1 MSSGFY
7 TPPEITTY
15 VLNAGY
21 KKSIL
26 PAKKMLLLSIMAGI
40 FLSLAAHGTVIASHN
55 IPYPAAARIVSA
67 VIFPVGLILILLSG
81 CELFTG
87 NCLIIV
93 SCLQKKAKWKYF
105 AKSLFFVYL
114 GNLLGSLAV
123 VFSLSW
129 FNNATHADPLISA
142 YNIKVA
148 AYKSSLTPAAAL
160 LSGIFAN
167 LLVCMGVWLCYAA
180 KSISGKI
187 MGVFYPVF
195 LFIILGV
202 EHVIANMYYIPMG
215 LLAKANDANII
226 AAVKFGVLPEKLS
239 HLTLS
244 NSIINNFIPVTIGN
258 IIGGAIAV
266 GAFFWLV
273 FLKEDIEDNKTV
285 LITKTTQR
293 QPELLSE
300 EA

>member
-1 MSSGFY
+1 MASGFF
-7 TPPEITTY
+7 TPSEITKY
-15 VLNAGY
+15 VVETGY

-55 IPYPAAARIVSA
+55 IPYLGTARIVSA
-67 VIFPVGLILILLSG
+67 IIFPVGLILILLSG

-93 SCLQKKAKWKYF
+93 SCLQKKTKWRYF
-105 AKSLFFVYL
+105 IKSLCLVYL
-114 GNLLGSLAV
+114 GNLLGSLIV
-123 VFSLSW
+123 VLALSW
-129 FNNATHADPLISA
+129 FNKVSHADPLISA

-160 LSGIFAN
+160 VSAIFAN

-180 KSISGKI
+180 KDISGKM
-187 MGVFYPVF
+187 MGAFYPIF
-195 LFIILGV
+195 LFIVLGL

-215 LLAKANDANII
+215 LLAKNDVASIQ
-226 AAVKFGVLPEKLS
+226 AAVKLGVSAEKLS

-244 NSIINNFIPVTIGN
+244 NSIINNFIPATIGN
-258 IIGGAIAV
+258 IVGGAIAV

-273 FLKEDIEDNKTV
+273 FLKEDSPVIFRNEVNEK
-285 LITKTTQR
+285 
-293 QPELLSE
+293 QPELVQE
-300 EA
+300 EM